1 MPLLKIFEI
10 IENLLGFVDNE
21 PPPQHHHRSK
31 HRRSETIDIQ
41 TNSIN
46 HTSVILS
53 DSSTNQLQRK
63 SPRQNLPSPHNIRG
77 PSWWLSLIF
86 LLIATV
92 IGFQAGLVL
101 LCNVKRCIT
110 DELSS
115 GHDTNNLLNNNRSNT
130 VLVSS
135 INLPR
140 VSQKKQ
146 LILIAVMTSKDFLT
160 TRAPTVMRTWA
171 DKVPGQVIFFSSEGS
186 TTNDS
191 RINLVSLPSVTDTYP
206 PQKKSFL
213 MMKYIY
219 DHYLNKFE
227 WFMRVDDDVYI
238 RTDNLEKLLRSID
251 NRKPYYIGQ
260 PGMGT
265 KEEYG
270 KLALAEN
277 ENFCMGGP
285 GIILSR
291 ETLARFTPHIK
302 KCLKNFYTYH
312 EDVEL
317 GRCVHKYANTS
328 CTWSY
333 EMQHILFNHPNKTDG
348 YRASNLV
355 STDILR
361 AISLHSIKDIRVFT
375 RVHNFALQR
384 RIIELEQRN
393 MLLNRQIYVYDQIL
407 SVQDQIKSYAK
418 NLSKLIQKTKNEQ
431 IKIKLKQQYKVLNMP
446 DQHIAEQIMSLYNN
460 TYRLFT
466 DNNNQQQDYH
476 LWNVIQKYFNQTLQS
491 SSSTSISND
500 TIFPFLFDPSLSI
513 ITNNNNHDYLTRTK
527 TLNNYHNKFS
537 RQKNDSSYEKTLP
550 NIYTLFTASQYTAN
564 TELPVRSIEPAYR
577 QCFDEVV
584 RTYMEE
590 VNKISRNMG
599 RFLEYKKTLYGY
611 YKYEPKYGMNYIL
624 DLFLIYRKYS
634 GKKMSVPVRK
644 RVYVVQKFRPLYFR
658 ELSSSYSSA
667 ILSSSG
673 AGSPNL
679 VNITSPVITK
689 INSSSPSSSSS
700 SSVPINMIVPVSGRL
715 STLKRLLTNFDHIV
729 LRTNDS
735 DFLNIHLYIILMETA
750 EDSGERM
757 STIVD
762 YVKQFI
768 KNRQATRIHLIEVEN
783 GNFTRGY
790 ARSYGASRFNDT
802 DLLFFIDL
810 DMIFTRELFSRI
822 RHHTILHKQVY
833 FPIIFSQYD
842 PNYWETKEIQRNF
855 SLFHLS
861 DDMGYWRQYGF
872 GMLGIYK
879 SDLGSIGNWNVEI
892 SGWGKEDV
900 EIYDKLVQSP
910 TLKVFRTIDTSL
922 MHVFHTKECSPT
934 LHEDQMKMC
943 KGTKSITLGSQR
955 ILAKHVLKMI
965 ELNKI

>member
-1 MPLLKIFEI
+1 MLK
-10 IENLLGFVDNE
+10 N
-21 PPPQHHHRSK
+21 PSP
-31 HRRSETIDIQ
+31 
-41 TNSIN
+41 
-46 HTSVILS
+46 TSTKKTS
-53 DSSTNQLQRK
+53 RPYSSSSTTNRLT
-63 SPRQNLPSPHNIRG
+63 NNIRG

-86 LLIATV
+86 LLISTV
-92 IGFQAGLVL
+92 IGFQSGLVL

-110 DELSS
+110 DDLSS
-115 GHDTNNLLNNNRSNT
+115 QHESNNLLNNNNRTNPL
-130 VLVSS
+130 LVAS

-140 VSQKKQ
+140 VSKKKQ

-186 TTNDS
+186 TTNDT

-260 PGMGT
+260 PGVGT
-265 KEEYG
+265 KEEFG
-270 KLALAEN
+270 KLALGEN

-333 EMQHILFNHPNKTDG
+333 EMQHILYNHPNKTDG

-361 AISLHSIKDIRVFT
+361 AVSLHSIKDIRVFT

-384 RIIELEQRN
+384 KIMDMEQQK
-393 MLLNRQIYVYDQIL
+393 MLLRRQIDVYDQIL
-407 SVQDQIKSYAK
+407 NIQNQIKLQAK

-431 IKIKLKQQYKVLNMP
+431 IKIKLKQQYKILNMP
-446 DQHIAEQIMSLYNN
+446 DQHISEQIMSLYNN
-460 TYRLFT
+460 TFRLFIN
-466 DNNNQQQDYH
+466 DNNEQQEYH
-476 LWNVIQKYFNQTLQS
+476 LWNALRIYFNQSLSSSLSSPS
-491 SSSTSISND
+491 SSSSSSSSLTND
-500 TIFPFLFDPSLSI
+500 LNFPFPFNTGLSMLK
-513 ITNNNNHDYLTRTK
+513 NNNNHDYLTRTK

-537 RQKNDSSYEKTLP
+537 RQKNNSLHEKHESG
-550 NIYTLFTASQYTAN
+550 IYTFFTASQYSAN
-564 TELPVRSIEPAYR
+564 TELPVRSIEPAYK

-584 RTYMEE
+584 RTYMED

-611 YKYEPKYGMNYIL
+611 YKYQPRYGMNFIL
-624 DLFLIYRKYS
+624 DLFLIYRKFS

-658 ELSSSYSSA
+658 ELSSAYSSA

-673 AGSPNL
+673 AGSPHPANL
-679 VNITSPVITK
+679 TTPVTNNINTTIITS
-689 INSSSPSSSSS
+689 SST
-700 SSVPINMIVPVSGRL
+700 PIHMIVPVSGRL
-715 STLKRLLTNFDHIV
+715 PTLKRLLNNFNYV
-729 LRTNDS
+729 VMRTNDT
-735 DFLNIHLYIILMETA
+735 DLLNIHLYIVLMETA

-762 YVKQFI
+762 YI
-768 KNRQATRIHLIEVEN
+768 KKFLNDNQAKRIHLIEVKD

-810 DMIFTRELFSRI
+810 DMIFTRDLFPRI
-822 RHHTILHKQVY
+822 RHHTIFHKQVY

-842 PNYWETKEIQRNF
+842 PHYWETSQYEANF
-855 SLFHLS
+855 SSFNLR
-861 DDMGYWRQYGF
+861 DDIGYWRQYGF
-872 GMLGIYK
+872 GMLGTYK
-879 SDLGSIGNWNVEI
+879 ADLQSSGNWNVEI

-910 TLKVFRTIDTSL
+910 TLNVFRTIDTSL

-934 LHEDQMKMC
+934 LRNDQMNMC

-955 ILAKHVLKMI
+955 TLVKHVLKLI

>member
-1 MPLLKIFEI
+1 MALLRIFKI
-10 IENLLGFVDNE
+10 IENFITSIINQRQYQSISCHQLSNTKEVHIFCNHKNSTYCSGALPHVSVD
-21 PPPQHHHRSK
+21 
-31 HRRSETIDIQ
+31 
-41 TNSIN
+41 SIN
-46 HTSVILS
+46 IFPLTSTKKKTTRNSLPAPVNNRIT
-53 DSSTNQLQRK
+53 SS
-63 SPRQNLPSPHNIRG
+63 IRG
-77 PSWWLSLIF
+77 PTWWLSLIL
-86 LLIATV
+86 LLISVA
-92 IGFQAGLVL
+92 IGFQLGLVF
-101 LCNVKRCIT
+101 LCNIKRCLT
-110 DELSS
+110 DDLSLEQDPNGLYDS
-115 GHDTNNLLNNNRSNT
+115 NRANSS
-130 VLVSS
+130 LVSS

-140 VSQKKQ
+140 VLQKKQ
-146 LILIAVMTSKDFLT
+146 LILVAIMTSKDFLT

-171 DKVPGQVIFFSSEGS
+171 GNVPGQVIFFSSEGS

-191 RINLVSLPSVTDTYP
+191 NINLVSLPSVTDTYP

-238 RTDNLEKLLRSID
+238 RTDNLEQLLRSID

-265 KEEYG
+265 KEEFG
-270 KLALAEN
+270 KLALGEN

-333 EMQHILFNHPNKTDG
+333 EMQHILYNHPNKTEG
-348 YRASNLV
+348 YKARNLV

-361 AISLHSIKDIRVFT
+361 AVSLHSIKDIRVFT

-393 MLLNRQIYVYDQIL
+393 MLLHRQTRVYDKIL
-407 SVQDQIKSYAK
+407 NIENQIKFLIK
-418 NLSKLIQKTKNEQ
+418 RLFKLIQKTKNEHMQ
-431 IKIKLKQQYKVLNMP
+431 KKLRQMYKQLNMP
-446 DQHIAEQIMSLYNN
+446 DRHIAEQLMTLYNN
-460 TYRLFT
+460 TYRLFKIDDDEQLT
-466 DNNNQQQDYH
+466 IDRL
-476 LWNVIQKYFNQTLQS
+476 LWNALQIYFNESLPS
-491 SSSTSISND
+491 SND
-500 TIFPFLFDPSLSI
+500 LTFSFLFDSI
-513 ITNNNNHDYLTRTK
+513 QAMS
-527 TLNNYHNKFS
+527 NNYTHTKRS
-537 RQKNDSSYEKTLP
+537 LKEKHSHS
-550 NIYTLFTASQYTAN
+550 IYSLFTASQYSAN
-564 TELPVRSIEPAYR
+564 TELPVRSIEPAYK

-584 RTYMEE
+584 RTYMEA

-611 YKYEPKYGMNYIL
+611 YKYEPRHGMNYIL
-624 DLFLIYRKYS
+624 DLYLIYRKYM
-634 GKKMSVPVRK
+634 GRKMSVPVRK
-644 RVYVVQKFRPLYFR
+644 RIYVVQKFRPLYFR

-667 ILSSSG
+667 ILSPVG

-679 VNITSPVITK
+679 INSISPVITNANTT
-689 INSSSPSSSSS
+689 IILPLAP
-700 SSVPINMIVPVSGRL
+700 VPIHMIVPVSGRL
-715 STLKRLLTNFDHIV
+715 PTLKRLLTNFDHIV
-729 LRTNDS
+729 MRSNDS
-735 DFLNIHLYIILMETA
+735 DLLNVHLYIILMETA

-757 STIVD
+757 STLAD
-762 YVKQFI
+762 YIKKFI
-768 KNRQATRIHLIEVEN
+768 QKYQSSRIHLIEVEN

-810 DMIFTRELFSRI
+810 DMVFTRDLFSRI
-822 RHHTILHKQVY
+822 RHHTIFNKQVY

-842 PNYWETKEIQRNF
+842 PSYWETTQTSLNF
-855 SLFHLS
+855 SSFNLR
-861 DDMGYWRQYGF
+861 DDIGYWRLYGF

-879 SDLGSIGNWNVEI
+879 VDLGQIGSWNVEI

-900 EIYDKLVQSP
+900 EIYDKLVQCP
-910 TLKVFRTIDTSL
+910 TLNVFRTIDNSL
-922 MHVFHTKECSPT
+922 MHIFHTKDCSPT
-934 LHEDQMKMC
+934 LRDDQMNMC

-955 ILAKHVLKMI
+955 ILVRYVQKLI

>member
-1 MPLLKIFEI
+1 MSPL
-10 IENLLGFVDNE
+10 
-21 PPPQHHHRSK
+21 
-31 HRRSETIDIQ
+31 
-41 TNSIN
+41 SIN
-46 HTSVILS
+46 NLNRRKLSVFMSMLWPS
-53 DSSTNQLQRK
+53 LLDSINTFPLASSKKKNIRN
-63 SPRQNLPSPHNIRG
+63 SLPVPVNNRITGNIRG
-77 PSWWLSLIF
+77 PTWWLSLML
-86 LLIATV
+86 LLISVAV
-92 IGFQAGLVL
+92 GFQLGLVF

-110 DELSS
+110 DDLSS
-115 GHDTNNLLNNNRSNT
+115 EQNGDGFGGGGRSN
-130 VLVSS
+130 LSFVSS

-146 LILIAVMTSKDFLT
+146 LILVAIMTSKDFLT

-171 DKVPGQVIFFSSEGS
+171 RNVPGQVIFFSSEGS

-191 RINLVSLPSVTDTYP
+191 NINLVSLPSVTDTYP

-238 RTDNLEKLLRSID
+238 RTDNLERLLRSID

-265 KEEYG
+265 KEEFG
-270 KLALAEN
+270 KLALGEN

-291 ETLARFTPHIK
+291 ETLARFTPNIK
-302 KCLKNFYTYH
+302 KCLKNFYTSH

-333 EMQHILFNHPNKTDG
+333 EMQHILYNHPNKTEG
-348 YRASNLV
+348 YKARNLV

-361 AISLHSIKDIRVFT
+361 AVSLHSIKDIRVFT

-393 MLLNRQIYVYDQIL
+393 MLLRRQTKIYDQIL
-407 SVQDQIKSYAK
+407 NIENQIKLQIK
-418 NLSKLIQKTKNEQ
+418 KLFQLIQRTKTDRMQKQ
-431 IKIKLKQQYKVLNMP
+431 LKLLYKQLNMP
-446 DQHIAEQIMSLYNN
+446 DRHIAEQIMALYNN
-460 TYRLFT
+460 SYRLFKI
-466 DNNNQQQDYH
+466 DNDQQLTSDRL
-476 LWNVIQKYFNQTLQS
+476 LWNALQAYLNQTLPS
-491 SSSTSISND
+491 LND
-500 TIFPFLFDPSLSI
+500 LTFSFLFDLLHS
-513 ITNNNNHDYLTRTK
+513 ITNNHTHTK
-527 TLNNYHNKFS
+527 TFVK
-537 RQKNDSSYEKTLP
+537 EKTTP
-550 NIYTLFTASQYTAN
+550 GIYTLFTASQYSAN
-564 TELPVRSIEPAYR
+564 TELPVRSIEPAYK

-611 YKYEPKYGMNYIL
+611 YKYEPRHGISYIL
-624 DLFLIYRKYS
+624 DLYLIYRKYM
-634 GKKMSVPVRK
+634 GRKMSVPVRK
-644 RVYVVQKFRPLYFR
+644 RVYVVQRFRPLYFR
-658 ELSSSYSSA
+658 ELPSSYSSA
-667 ILSSSG
+667 ILYPVEADSSDI
-673 AGSPNL
+673 
-679 VNITSPVITK
+679 VNSNSPVITNTNTTV
-689 INSSSPSSSSS
+689 ILSSPP
-700 SSVPINMIVPVSGRL
+700 VPINMIVPVSGRL
-715 STLKRLLTNFDHIV
+715 ATLRRLLTNFDHIV
-729 LRTNDS
+729 MRSNDPGLLS
-735 DFLNIHLYIILMETA
+735 VHLYVILMETA

-757 STIVD
+757 STLAD
-762 YVKQFI
+762 FI
-768 KNRQATRIHLIEVEN
+768 KRFVRKYQSSRIHLVEVEN

-810 DMIFTRELFSRI
+810 DMVFTRDLFPRI
-822 RHHTILHKQVY
+822 RHHTIFNKQVY

-842 PNYWETKEIQRNF
+842 PNYWESAQVLLNSSSFNLR
-855 SLFHLS
+855 
-861 DDMGYWRQYGF
+861 DDIGYWRQYGF

-879 SDLGSIGNWNVEI
+879 GDLGQIGNWNVEI

-900 EIYDKLVQSP
+900 EIYDKLVQCP
-910 TLKVFRTIDTSL
+910 TLNVFRTIDNSL
-922 MHVFHTKECSPT
+922 VHIFHTKECSPT
-934 LHEDQMKMC
+934 LRDDQMNMC

-955 ILAKHVLKMI
+955 ILVRYVQKLI
-965 ELNKI
+965 QLNKI